1 MYHPSISDGVLMNT
15 KKISPKNIDEY
26 IASFSEP
33 AREKLEEIRK
43 FIISEAP
50 EAAEKLAYGI
60 PTFTLNGNL
69 VHFAG
74 YEGHTGFYPTPSA
87 MKEFKDEM
95 KSYKTSK
102 GAVQFPLNEPLP
114 EDLIRRIVR
123 FRVEENSKS

>member
-1 MYHPSISDGVLMNT
+1 MN
-15 KKISPKNIDEY
+15 KKKVSPKNIDEY

-33 AREKLEEIRK
+33 VREKLEEIRK

-60 PTFTLNGNL
+60 PTFTLNGYL

-95 KSYKTSK
+95 KMYKTSK
-102 GAVQFPLNEPLP
+102 GAVQFPLDEPLP

-123 FRVEENSKS
+123 FRVDENSKS